1 MDEQIKTV
9 PALEAKYP
17 DLVNQIRTEAV
28 NSERERIKSIMD
40 TAPAGYESI
49 VEDALFK
56 TPVDAGQ
63 VALKIVAEQKKAG
76 AKYLAA
82 VAKDAE
88 ASAWTGSSR
97 AERRWAAG
105 TMARA
110 YLTAPLKKFCK
121 KGGNRNGESDRAAG
135 VHAEKV
141 LRRGISGCDR
151 NGHGWGSYCPA

>member
-28 NSERERIKSIMD
+28 NSERERIESIMD

-82 VAKDAE
+82 VAKDAA
-88 ASAWTGSSR
+88 ASGMDGV
-97 AERRWAAG
+97 EPGG
-105 TMARA
+105 TPM
-110 YLTAPLKKFCK
+110 
-121 KGGNRNGESDRAAG
+121 GGGDDGKSIFDRAI
-135 VHAEKV
+135 EEV
-141 LRRGISGCDR
+141 L
-151 NGHGWGSYCPA
+151 